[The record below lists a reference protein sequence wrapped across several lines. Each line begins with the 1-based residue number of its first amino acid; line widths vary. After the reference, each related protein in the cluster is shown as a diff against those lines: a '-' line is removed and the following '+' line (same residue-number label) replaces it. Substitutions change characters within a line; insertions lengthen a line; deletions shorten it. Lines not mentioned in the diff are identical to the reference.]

1 MAPYRNV
8 LLFAGV
14 ALLFILT
21 GVLQSWNL
29 SLNIL
34 NLALLSCI
42 MAIGVNI
49 QWGYAGLFSTGIVGS
64 VALGG
69 LAVALVAIDI
79 LGPEGVSPFIYF
91 QF

>member
-49 QWGYAGLFSTGIVGS
+49 QWGYAGLFNTGVMGF

-69 LAVALVAIDI
+69 LAVVITSAAPCL
-79 LGPEGVSPFIYF
+79 LYTSPSPRD
-91 QF
+91 

>member
-1 MAPYRNV
+1 MGPYRNL

-29 SLNIL
+29 SLNIM

-49 QWGYAGLFSTGIVGS
+49 Q
-64 VALGG
+64 
-69 LAVALVAIDI
+69 
-79 LGPEGVSPFIYF
+79 
-91 QF
+91 